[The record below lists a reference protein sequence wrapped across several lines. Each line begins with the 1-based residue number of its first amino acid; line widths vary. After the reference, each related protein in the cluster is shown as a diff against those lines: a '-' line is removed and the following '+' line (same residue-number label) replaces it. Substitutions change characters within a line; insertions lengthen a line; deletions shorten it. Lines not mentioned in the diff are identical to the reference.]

1 VRGIFRLSRH
11 LSKRIL
17 VLILLSSIV
26 IASPMAVNAC
36 SQFTASYGDTVL
48 FGNNED
54 ANWGHPIGGTR
65 IVDAAIFFAPPNPS
79 NKAEKYGA
87 VFVGW
92 YWKGQHTSYQG
103 GMNDLGLCYD
113 MTAVDEE
120 FLENEDKLFDLFG
133 DEYFFAKVLN
143 QCANVSEVVEL
154 FNNTNFQGVSAQYQF
169 SDANGESVVISP
181 DENGAVFF
189 TYKQEEENY
198 QFSTALANQAF
209 SDEEH
214 NSAAIKRTRDA
225 AELVGDAS
233 VINIDL
239 VQDVMMATSQRTGI
253 WTMYTNIF
261 DAKNL
266 KIYLYYPG
274 QWTEVAEFDLK
285 EELAKGYHSFLMKD
299 LFSESTVKN
308 GFRTYYLTAGP
319 RVFAIPTAIIIGSI
333 LILIRFRDK
342 FMNVFRRT
350 RIIS

>member
-1 VRGIFRLSRH
+1 MRKIWNIVLCLIF
-11 LSKRIL
+11 
-17 VLILLSSIV
+17 LSSL
-26 IASPMAVNAC
+26 SPIQLGLAC
-36 SQFTASYGDTVL
+36 SQLVILDQDSVF

-154 FNNTNFQGVSAQYQF
+154 FNNTNFQGISAQYQF
-169 SDANGESVVISP
+169 SEANGESVVISP

-189 TYKQEEENY
+189 TYKHEEENY

-214 NSAAIKRTRDA
+214 SSAAIKRTRDA
-225 AELVGDAS
+225 AELVEDAS

>member
-1 VRGIFRLSRH
+1 MKKIWKIILSLIFLTSLSPIQ
-11 LSKRIL
+11 LGF
-17 VLILLSSIV
+17 
-26 IASPMAVNAC
+26 AC
-36 SQFTASYGDTVL
+36 SQLVVIDQDSVF

-65 IVDAAIFFAPPNPS
+65 IVDAAIFFAPPNP
-79 NKAEKYGA
+79 NNRAEKYGA

-103 GMNDLGLCYD
+103 GMNDQGLSYD
-113 MTAVDEE
+113 MTAVDEKIS
-120 FLENEDKLFDLFG
+120 ENEDKPYDLIG
-133 DEYFFAKVLN
+133 EEYFFAKVLN
-143 QCANVSEVVEL
+143 QYATVSEVVE
-154 FNNTNFQGVSAQYQF
+154 FINNTNFQGVSAQFQF

-181 DENGAVFF
+181 DENGFLQF
-189 TYKQEEENY
+189 TYKPKEENY

-214 NSAAIKRTRDA
+214 DSVAVKRTKDA
-225 AELVGDAS
+225 AELVKEVS
-233 VINIDL
+233 VKNNFDL
-239 VQDVMMATSQRTGI
+239 VHDVMMATSQRTGI

-274 QWTEVAEFDLK
+274 QWEEVAEFDLR
-285 EELAKGYHSFLMKD
+285 EELDKGYHSFLMKD

-308 GFRTYYLTAGP
+308 GFQNYYLTVGP
-319 RVFAIPTAIIIGSI
+319 RVFAIPVAIIMGII

-342 FMNVFRRT
+342 LVNVFRLRFQNK
-350 RIIS
+350 